1 MEAKYLKSV
10 FEDGIVYFKITPIE
24 NPTSEY
30 IYEGL
35 ELIYE
40 EEDGTS
46 WEIDEY
52 ELTEEDLDEMY
63 ADEFCDIEEKEF
75 TEAYNKALQ
84 FLS

>member
-1 MEAKYLKSV
+1 MKSI
-10 FEDGIVYFKITPIE
+10 FEDGIVYFKITPIK
-24 NPTSEY
+24 NPGSDY

-40 EEDGTS
+40 EEEEIS

-52 ELTEEDLDEMY
+52 ELTEEDLNEMY
-63 ADEFCDIEEKEF
+63 EDEFCDIEASEF
-75 TEAYNKALQ
+75 NEAHNKASE

>member
-1 MEAKYLKSV
+1 MEVKYLKSV
-10 FEDGIVYFKITPIE
+10 FEDGIVYFKITPLKA
-24 NPTSEY
+24 PSSEY
-30 IYEGL
+30 VYEGL

-40 EEDGTS
+40 EEEGNS

-63 ADEFCDIEEKEF
+63 EDEFCDIEEAEF
-75 TEAYNKALQ
+75 IEAHNKALQ